1 MALTK
6 EDLQAIAGLI
16 QPLKDDMNIMKNDI
30 KTLRNDIDVIKKDI
44 DVMKNDIDGMKND
57 IDGMKNDIDGMK
69 NDIDGMKNDIDGMKN
84 DIKNLDKRVT
94 SLEVHLENITDK
106 NIRIIAEGH
115 LDLNRKLDDALKVE
129 NEKELLIIRVRILEE
144 ELKKVKDR
152 LNQIA

>member
-44 DVMKNDIDGMKND
+44 DV
-57 IDGMKNDIDGMK
+57 MKNDIDGMK

>member
-44 DVMKNDIDGMKND
+44 DVMKND

>member
-30 KTLRNDIDVIKKDI
+30 KTLRNDIDVIKK
-44 DVMKNDIDGMKND
+44 DIDGMKND

>member
-44 DVMKNDIDGMKND
+44 DVMKNDIDD
-57 IDGMKNDIDGMK
+57 MKNDIDGMK

>member
-44 DVMKNDIDGMKND
+44 DGMKND

-69 NDIDGMKNDIDGMKN
+69 NDIE
-84 DIKNLDKRVT
+84 NLDKRVT

>member
-30 KTLRNDIDVIKKDI
+30 KTLRNDIDVIKK
-44 DVMKNDIDGMKND
+44 
-57 IDGMKNDIDGMK
+57 DIDGMK

>member
-44 DVMKNDIDGMKND
+44 DVMKNDIDV
-57 IDGMKNDIDGMK
+57 MKNDIDGMK

>member
-44 DVMKNDIDGMKND
+44 DGMKNYIDGMKND
-57 IDGMKNDIDGMK
+57 IDGMKNDIE
-69 NDIDGMKNDIDGMKN
+69 
-84 DIKNLDKRVT
+84 NLDKRVT

>member
-44 DVMKNDIDGMKND
+44 DVMKK
-57 IDGMKNDIDGMK
+57 DIDGMK

>member
-30 KTLRNDIDVIKKDI
+30 KTLRNDIDVIKK
-44 DVMKNDIDGMKND
+44 D

>member
-30 KTLRNDIDVIKKDI
+30 KTLRNDIDVIKK
-44 DVMKNDIDGMKND
+44 DIDGMKND

-144 ELKKVKDR
+144 ELKKEKDR

>member
-16 QPLKDDMNIMKNDI
+16 QPLKDDMNIMKNEI
-30 KTLRNDIDVIKKDI
+30 MTLRNDIDVIKK
-44 DVMKNDIDGMKND
+44 
-57 IDGMKNDIDGMK
+57 DIDGMK

>member
-44 DVMKNDIDGMKND
+44 DVMKNDIDD
-57 IDGMKNDIDGMK
+57 MK

>member
-6 EDLQAIAGLI
+6 EYLQAIAGLI

-30 KTLRNDIDVIKKDI
+30 KTLRNDIDVIKK
-44 DVMKNDIDGMKND
+44 
-57 IDGMKNDIDGMK
+57 DIDGMK

>member
-30 KTLRNDIDVIKKDI
+30 KTLRNDIDVIKK
-44 DVMKNDIDGMKND
+44 DIDGMKND

-94 SLEVHLENITDK
+94 SLEVHHENITDK

-144 ELKKVKDR
+144 EIKKIKER

>member
-44 DVMKNDIDGMKND
+44 DV
-57 IDGMKNDIDGMK
+57 MK

>member
-44 DVMKNDIDGMKND
+44 DVMKNDIDD
-57 IDGMKNDIDGMK
+57 
-69 NDIDGMKNDIDGMKN
+69 MKNDIDGMKN